1 MIDKK
6 EMQVIAALRKNS
18 RTSLAKISK
27 EINVSKSTVF
37 DRIKRQEKKLIQK
50 HTSLIDFQRLG
61 YAARIFIAIKTDIEH
76 RKELQKYF
84 TAHKN
89 INNLFVINGGFDFF
103 ADAVFKDAKEM
114 EDFLHELKIKHP
126 IKDMQTH
133 TIIQDI
139 KREAFLEE
147 I

>member
-27 EINVSKSTVF
+27 EINISKSTIF
-37 DRIKRQEKKLIQK
+37 DRLKRYERDLIQK
-50 HTSLIDFQRLG
+50 HTSLIDFRQLG
-61 YAARIFIAIKTDIEH
+61 YNARAFIAIKTEIEK
-76 RKELQKYF
+76 RKELQEHL
-84 TAHKN
+84 AEHKN
-89 INNLFVINGGFDFF
+89 VNNLYVINGGLDFF
-103 ADAVFKDAKEM
+103 ADTVFKDAKEM
-114 EDFLHELKIKHP
+114 EDFLHELKLKYP
-126 IKDMQTH
+126 ILDMQTH
-133 TIIQDI
+133 TIVDDI